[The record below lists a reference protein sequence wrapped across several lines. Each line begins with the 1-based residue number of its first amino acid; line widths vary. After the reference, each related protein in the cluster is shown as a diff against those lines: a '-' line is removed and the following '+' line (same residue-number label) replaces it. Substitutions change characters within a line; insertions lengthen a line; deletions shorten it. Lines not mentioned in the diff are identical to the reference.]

1 MCEAVGV
8 ASVDEL
14 LKAFPEELRL
24 KSPLD
29 LPQGLSEQELLSL
42 LKSISKKNS
51 TVEECASFL
60 GAGAYNHYV
69 PSVVDHILLR
79 SEFYTAYTPYQ
90 PELSQGTLQAIFEYQ
105 TLICQLTGMDVSN
118 ASLYDGASAVAEA
131 VLMARRK
138 TGRKKV
144 LLSSA
149 LHPEYGE
156 TVRTHLIADPE
167 DVGEVPYCTESATT
181 LAGASE
187 RAVDSETA
195 CLVIQ
200 SPNFFGSIEEVS
212 AHADIVHKKG
222 GVLIVAI
229 TEPVSLGLLKPPGQL
244 GCDIVVGE
252 GQSFGNP
259 LGFGGPYLGFMAIKG
274 EYLRQMPGRIVGE
287 TRDKN
292 GARSFSLTLAAREQH
307 IRRERATSNICTN
320 EGLSALAAAVYLCAL
335 GKRGIMEL
343 ARLNLSK
350 ARYLKKKLSGVKGVV
365 PAFSSHNFNEF
376 VIKVEKGPEDL
387 LKDLRRSSII
397 GGVPLNRFYPEL
409 SNHILVCTTEM
420 NSKQEMDR
428 FARELS
434 LFMGN

>member
-8 ASVDEL
+8 ASLDEL
-14 LKAFPEELRL
+14 LKAFPDELKL

-29 LPQGLSEQELLSL
+29 LPEGLSEQILLSL
-42 LKSISKKNS
+42 LKSISKKNR
-51 TVEECASFL
+51 TVEEYASFL

-69 PSVVDHILLR
+69 PAVVDQILLR

-90 PELSQGTLQAIFEYQ
+90 PELSQGTLQAMFEYQ

-118 ASLYDGASAVAEA
+118 ASLYDGASATAEA

-149 LHPEYGE
+149 LHPEYRE

-167 DVGEVPYCTESATT
+167 DVGEVLYCTESATT
-181 LAGASE
+181 LPEASE

-212 AHADIVHKKG
+212 AHAEIVHKKG

-229 TEPVSLGLLKPPGQL
+229 TEPLSLGLLKPPGQQ
-244 GCDIVVGE
+244 GSDIAVGE

-292 GARSFSLTLAAREQH
+292 GARSFCLTLATREQH

-335 GKRGIMEL
+335 GKTGIMEL
-343 ARLNLSK
+343 ARLNLAK
-350 ARYLKKKLSGVKGVV
+350 ARYLRQRLSEVKGVV
-365 PAFSSHNFNEF
+365 PAFSSPTFNEF
-376 VIKVEKGPEDL
+376 VIKVLKGPEDVLKGL
-387 LKDLRRSSII
+387 LKNSII
-397 GGVPLNRFYPEL
+397 GGVPLGRFYPEL
-409 SNHILVCTTEM
+409 SNHILLCATEM